1 MQSHF
6 CMSALRKQALMFLLW
21 SSLESMWCGTC
32 MCLKVKFHGC
42 SQACFYRQ
50 AINWLKKWSK
60 PNTTGVVFPCVWY
73 SWLRYMN
80 DYCLIYCQLCFI
92 KSILL
97 TFWIITK
104 TTHLKITDPT
114 FPSLFL
120 PKSLK
125 LLTQEFWCFIL
136 CIYLFIFKPQPL
148 VLLTKWHVFAS
159 AD

>member
-1 MQSHF
+1 MKPFLHVCSQEG
-6 CMSALRKQALMFLLW
+6 SANVSFVW
-21 SSLESMWCGTC
+21 STC
-32 MCLKVKFHGC
+32 SRCICLKAKFHGS
-42 SQACFYRQ
+42 SQTCFYRQ
-50 AINWLKKWSK
+50 AISWLKNQNQT
-60 PNTTGVVFPCVWY
+60 PQAFARTPCVRY
-73 SWLRYMN
+73 SWLRFLN
-80 DYCLIYCQLCFI
+80 DYCLICCQLCFI

-104 TTHLKITDPT
+104 TMHLKITDPT

-125 LLTQEFWCFIL
+125 LLTQEFWLFIL

-148 VLLTKWHVFAS
+148 VQLAKWHVFAS